1 MTEEG
6 DFEGGCLCGDIR
18 YRSSRPQV
26 RGVICHCSECRK
38 HTGSFLACVHFPIGA
53 FTWLGPEPTRYR
65 SSAEGERGFCPRCGS
80 TLTFH
85 EEGVTDR
92 VKVTMGSLDEP
103 ERAHIDDHVWTRE
116 QVSWIDNKDDL
127 PRFDTS
133 SSSTSRQT
141 GD

>member
-26 RGVICHCSECRK
+26 RGVICHCRECRK
-38 HTGSFLACVHFPIGA
+38 HTGSFLASVHFPIGA

-65 SSAEGERGFCPRCGS
+65 SSAGAERGFCPRCGS

-85 EEGVTDR
+85 EDEVSDR
-92 VKVTMGSLDEP
+92 VMVTMGSLDEP

-116 QVSWIDNKDDL
+116 QVSWIDNKDGL

-133 SSSTSRQT
+133 SSSAPRQT